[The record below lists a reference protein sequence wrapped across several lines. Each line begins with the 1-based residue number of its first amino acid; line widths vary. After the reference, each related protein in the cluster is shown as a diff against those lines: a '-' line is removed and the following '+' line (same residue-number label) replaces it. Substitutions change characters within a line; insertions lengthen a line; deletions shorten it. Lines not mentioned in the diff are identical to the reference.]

1 MRGVSCPSATAH
13 GAFSARL
20 GWPAEW
26 QKADTAVDGKGK
38 TEIETI
44 ITSKEISTV
53 IMIALIIA
61 ILWHAE

>member
-1 MRGVSCPSATAH
+1 MRGVSCPLATAH

-20 GWPAEW
+20 GQSVEW

-61 ILWHAE
+61 ILWLAE